1 MEQYGTILYI
11 VVLFGLLYFLMIR
24 PQQQRQKK
32 HQEMIKALKVN
43 DKVITVGGLYGT
55 VVKLKEDS
63 VILRVSDS
71 VRVEILKT
79 AIGQMRLDD
88 EEENE

>member
-11 VVLFGLLYFLMIR
+11 AVLFGLLYFLMIR

-43 DKVITVGGLYGT
+43 DNVITVGGLYGS

-63 VILRVSDS
+63 VILRVSDT
-71 VRVEILKT
+71 VRLEVLKT